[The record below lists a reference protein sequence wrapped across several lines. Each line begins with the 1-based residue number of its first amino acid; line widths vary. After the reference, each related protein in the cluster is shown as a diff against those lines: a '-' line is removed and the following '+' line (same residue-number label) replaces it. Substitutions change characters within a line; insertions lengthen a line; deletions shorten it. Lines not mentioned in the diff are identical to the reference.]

1 MSEKPLEEWVKLPG
15 VKRILLLFS
24 FPKTPKTA
32 EQELGIK
39 KLNLR
44 PFLEKGLLMALNPD
58 ARKGRLYVLTDRA
71 RKLLG
76 VSSETLESAEQKDI
90 QDIKG
95 IDWHLIGRLIGSPRY
110 RLSVFRTVAMDSKK
124 RTSEDIRKRA
134 ARHNPALT
142 RICTKAILKELIDTG
157 LVETEKDPTD
167 RKRYYWLSE
176 KGRSLI
182 PQLHKFF
189 AKTFFE
195 KSF

>member
-15 VKRILLLFS
+15 VKRILLMFS
-24 FPKTPKTA
+24 FPKAPKTA

-44 PFLEKGLLMALNPD
+44 PFLKKGLLMALNPD
-58 ARKGRLYVLTDRA
+58 VRKGRLYVLTDRA
-71 RKLLG
+71 KELLG
-76 VSSETLESAEQKDI
+76 LPSANI
-90 QDIKG
+90 WHDIKNP
-95 IDWHLIGRLIGSPRY
+95 DWHLIGRLIGSPRY

-142 RICTKAILKELIDTG
+142 RICTKAILKELIDMG

-195 KSF
+195 QGF